1 MSASDGGETIGK
13 RAARAV
19 AWGYGG
25 TAVRMAMQV
34 GAQAILARLLGPQE
48 FGIFAALMLLAS
60 VAVLAADLVSAPIIQ
75 AAELSET
82 QLHFACACQFLG
94 SVLVA
99 ALVMA
104 CLPICQRIFPN
115 QSGLPLGLALMAAG
129 TLFTGLSG
137 VALSL
142 LRRKLRY
149 KEIQLTQLIG
159 YFAGYV
165 LIAIPLGLLGFHT
178 FHVLVVAW
186 LAQAVISS
194 LLLFYY
200 EPHSL
205 KMSFDAGAHWGFLKF
220 GVQISLGNLANWLS
234 SSLDRLLVAK
244 FGSPVDIG
252 YYNTML
258 NLLMTPVVQV
268 AASLNTVAFSVS
280 SQASPEARREG
291 AQTYLNLTALTCMV
305 LYGALASFPSSL
317 VSLIYGERWLSAAAY
332 VEPFC
337 LAAVGFAVGAAA
349 NAILTSTGK
358 GAAVA
363 LVQTASAVLMLLAIS
378 LAVQSSVVAAA
389 YWVAAV
395 YALRALGLSVLS
407 LKHVGASSVELARL
421 LGVPILLSAGQT
433 LLARLLVHSLELRH
447 PLAQLGLAGLSAT
460 VILLATL
467 QWRQYLLPAATGT
480 VLTRLLTRR
489 SDSKFSEKT

>member
-1 MSASDGGETIGK
+1 MSASDGGETLGK
-13 RAARAV
+13 RAMRAV

-34 GAQAILARLLGPQE
+34 GAQAVLARLLGPQE
-48 FGIFAALMLLAS
+48 FGIFSALMLLAS

-75 AAELSET
+75 AAELSPA
-82 QLHFACACQFLG
+82 QLRFACACQFVG
-94 SVLVA
+94 SVFVA
-99 ALVMA
+99 GLVMA
-104 CLPICQRIFPN
+104 CLPLCQRIFPDEA
-115 QSGLPLGLALMAAG
+115 GLGLGLALMAAG

-165 LIAIPLGLLGFHT
+165 LVAIPLGLLGLHT

-186 LAQAVISS
+186 LAQALISS

-205 KMSFDAGAHWGFLKF
+205 KMSFDARAHWAFLKF
-220 GVQISLGNLANWLS
+220 GVQISWGNLANWLS
-234 SSLDRLLVAK
+234 SSLDRVLVAK
-244 FGSPVDIG
+244 LGSPADIG

-258 NLLMTPVVQV
+258 NLLMTPVAQV

-280 SQASPEARREG
+280 SQASVERRREG
-291 AQTYLNLTALTCMV
+291 AQTYLNLTALTCAL

-317 VSLIYGERWLSAAAY
+317 VSLIYGARWPGASAY

-349 NAILTSTGK
+349 NAVLTSTGK

-363 LVQTASAVLMLLAIS
+363 LVQTASALLILLAV
-378 LAVQSSVVAAA
+378 LVTVRHSVVAAA
-389 YWVAAV
+389 YGVAGV
-395 YALRALGLSVLS
+395 YVVRALGLSLLS
-407 LKHVGASSVELARL
+407 LKHVGASSVELLRL
-421 LGVPILLSAGQT
+421 LGIPILLSAGQT
-433 LLARLLVHSLELRH
+433 VLARLLAHSLALTH
-447 PLAQLGLAGLSAT
+447 PLAQLGLAGLGAT
-460 VILLATL
+460 IVLLATL
-467 QWRQYLLPAATGT
+467 QWRQHLLPPGTGAL
-480 VLTRLLTRR
+480 LTRLLKRR
-489 SDSKFSEKT
+489 PGSKLSEKA